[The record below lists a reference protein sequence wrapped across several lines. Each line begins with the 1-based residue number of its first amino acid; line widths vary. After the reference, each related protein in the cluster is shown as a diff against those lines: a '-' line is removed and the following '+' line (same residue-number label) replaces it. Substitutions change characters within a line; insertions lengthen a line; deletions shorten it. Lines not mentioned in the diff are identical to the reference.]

1 MLVYQH
7 GTPTQSAP
15 FIFKKKLNFM
25 YLQKAGRF
33 ILRFEGQ
40 KMRISIVI
48 NTGLLFR
55 LNESAASNF
64 TQCSGTD
71 IMMKRLLVGKKLR

>member
-1 MLVYQH
+1 
-7 GTPTQSAP
+7 
-15 FIFKKKLNFM
+15 M
-25 YLQKAGRF
+25 YLQKAVITREAGRF

-40 KMRISIVI
+40 KMRISNVI

-64 TQCSGTD
+64 TQCSGID